1 MTLKLRVNLGIL
13 GVVFYYISFH
23 ITFSNTLGV

>member
-1 MTLKLRVNLGIL
+1 MTLKLRVNLDIL
-13 GVVFYYISFH
+13 GVDFYYISFH

>member
-13 GVVFYYISFH
+13 GVDFYYISFH
-23 ITFSNTLGV
+23 ITVSNTLGV